1 MAPGGMAVKG
11 SYSPDLA
18 LDALLAALDEAVLI
32 FDEALACR
40 GAGGRVAALLGL
52 DPRAVLDQSR
62 ADVFARLSSAS
73 PETAELF
80 ASLRE
85 RALTPE
91 RVTIDPLEIGP
102 RTLVWT
108 STPLTR
114 DGAVVGRIELA
125 RDITRQREV
134 DSETVAMAKKLDEV
148 SLVDPTTGLHNRRR
162 FEEEHEREHR
172 RAQRVWDSYA
182 LARIDI
188 DGMGAFNT
196 SHGRPQGDGLLRLL
210 GEALRASRRQY
221 DVIARWGEDDFV
233 VLLPCID
240 KNAAASVMER
250 AAAAMVSAAK
260 EAGFTIT
267 VSAGVAVWEPPS
279 VDSSID
285 VFGRASAALAAVK
298 GSGRSAIR
306 IDEGGKAFEDPPDN
320 D

>member
-1 MAPGGMAVKG
+1 MAAKG

-18 LDALLAALDEAVLI
+18 LDALLDALDEAVLI
-32 FDEALACR
+32 FDETLACR

-52 DPRAVLDQSR
+52 DPKGLLGQSR
-62 ADVFARLSSAS
+62 ADVFARLTSAT
-73 PETAELF
+73 PEAGELF

-91 RVTIDPLEIGP
+91 RVSIDPFLIGP

-108 STPLTR
+108 STPLVR
-114 DGAVVGRIELA
+114 EGAVVGRIELA
-125 RDITRQREV
+125 RDLTRQREV
-134 DSETVAMAKKLDEV
+134 ESATVAMARKLDEV
-148 SLVDPTTGLHNRRR
+148 SLVDPTTGLPNRRR

-182 LARIDI
+182 VARIDI

-196 SHGRPQGDGLLRLL
+196 SFGRPKGDALLRLL

-221 DVIARWGEDDFV
+221 DVVARWGDDDFV

-240 KNAAASVMER
+240 KNAAASVMGR
-250 AAAAMVSAAK
+250 AGAAMVSAAK
-260 EAGFTIT
+260 EAGYIIT

-279 VDSSID
+279 ADSAHD
-285 VFGRASAALAAVK
+285 VFGRASAALATAK
-298 GSGRSAIR
+298 GSGKSTVR
-306 IDEGGKAFEDPPDN
+306 IDEGGKAFEDPPEGG
-320 D
+320 